1 MWKISIYCNALVL
14 LLFWV
19 LAQVFITPIENLL
32 VRYAETKLELPILTD
47 FAIQMSTPSLAIPII
62 WAILSFIIGRHISGQ
77 SGGDCH
83 AWVSLH
89 TSITLCLGLMMLIF
103 FSLAAI
109 LPLLKIGAML

>member
-14 LLFWV
+14 LLFWI
-19 LAQVFITPIENLL
+19 LGQVVITPIENLL

-62 WAILSFIIGRHISGQ
+62 WAILSVIIGRRISGQ
-77 SGGDCH
+77 SDGNCH
-83 AWVSLH
+83 SWVSLH
-89 TSITLCLGLMMLIF
+89 TSITLCLGLIMLIF

-109 LPLLKIGAML
+109 LPILKIGAAL